1 MATKKLKE
9 KKLKEKL
16 VARRSLVS
24 SLETVE
30 HFVENFEEDRDFP
43 QVPVWLDLLD
53 QLYRD
58 HLKIQSELEKI
69 DNGDAPLVK
78 HLQERRDF
86 ESRFCATKGWLMTR
100 RVADLNSTINTQGV
114 PPPPST
120 SFHLRLPKIDLP
132 KLDGD
137 YSRWLGFR
145 DTFKSMVHDAHDV
158 PLVAKLQFLLQSL
171 EGEARKPYE
180 MVDIEAAN
188 YVTTWEAL
196 LKRYDNKRFL
206 KKQLYRTLHDLPP
219 IRKESAQDLH
229 NLVDDFQRHVKAL
242 AKLGEAVETWD
253 TPLVCMLSYKIDPAT
268 LRAWEEHAANLND
281 VGYDAC
287 IEFLYQRVR
296 ILQTVSSEIQHRSQ
310 AASVKVAGS
319 QSFSKKLPTTKAVAN
334 TASTVSSKP
343 NPPTCI
349 ACSEKHLLFQCPSF
363 QGMAVGQRRDLIS

>member
-206 KKQLYRTLHDLPP
+206 KN
-219 IRKESAQDLH
+219 S
-229 NLVDDFQRHVKAL
+229 
-242 AKLGEAVETWD
+242 
-253 TPLVCMLSYKIDPAT
+253 
-268 LRAWEEHAANLND
+268 
-281 VGYDAC
+281 C
-287 IEFLYQRVR
+287 IGRCTIFHQ
-296 ILQTVSSEIQHRSQ
+296 SERNQHRI
-310 AASVKVAGS
+310 
-319 QSFSKKLPTTKAVAN
+319 
-334 TASTVSSKP
+334 STILSMIF
-343 NPPTCI
+343 N
-349 ACSEKHLLFQCPSF
+349 A
-363 QGMAVGQRRDLIS
+363 M